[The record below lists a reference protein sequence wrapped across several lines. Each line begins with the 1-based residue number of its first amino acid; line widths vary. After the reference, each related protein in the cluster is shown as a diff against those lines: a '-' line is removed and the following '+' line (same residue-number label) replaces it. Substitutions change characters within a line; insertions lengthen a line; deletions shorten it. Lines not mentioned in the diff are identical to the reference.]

1 MTFQDK
7 FEVRTAGR
15 GTTEITAQV
24 ARIVRASSV
33 RCGIANVFVQ
43 HTSCSLTIT
52 ENADPSVRRDLETL
66 ARRWAPDGDRAYR
79 HDTEGDDDMAAHA
92 RSVLAGCSLTVPVD
106 SGSLLLGTW
115 QGIFL
120 WEHRTQPHVRTVVVT
135 VMGES
140 GKATQG

>member
-1 MTFQDK
+1 MTFQES
-7 FEVRTAGR
+7 FEVRTPGR
-15 GTTEITAQV
+15 GTTEITTEV
-24 ARIVRASSV
+24 ARMVRASTV
-33 RCGIANVFVQ
+33 RTGVAHVFAQ

-66 ARRWAPDGDRAYR
+66 AQRWAPDGDPDYR

-92 RSVLAGCSLTVPVD
+92 RGVLAGCSLTVPVGD
-106 SGSLLLGTW
+106 GSLLLGTW

-135 VMGES
+135 VIGDR
-140 GKATQG
+140 